1 MKKRTIS
8 LMLVGAMVATM
19 FAGCGNSEANTNAS
33 STEAGKTGGA
43 EAGNVSISFYTTE
56 TGKDDMFQELIAD
69 FEEKNPGIT
78 VEYIAAGDDQL
89 QQWMALYSS
98 NEGPTVSLMDPINIY
113 ENQERMRDLTNE
125 PLIDNIEESALT
137 TMTFDGKYMQYL
149 ELQQVLV
156 FYITKQYAMQ
166 Q

>member
-56 TGKDDMFQELIAD
+56 TGKDDMFQELIA
-69 FEEKNPGIT
+69 ESQLSI
-78 VEYIAAGDDQL
+78 L
-89 QQWMALYSS
+89 QQETISYSS
-98 NEGPTVSLMDPINIY
+98 GWLYIQVMKDQQYPLWIRLTSMRIRNE
-113 ENQERMRDLTNE
+113 
-125 PLIDNIEESALT
+125 
-137 TMTFDGKYMQYL
+137 
-149 ELQQVLV
+149 
-156 FYITKQYAMQ
+156 
-166 Q
+166 